1 MILSLSDLVKNE
13 YRKQIFIFTIF
24 ILFIISALRNGV
36 GLDEDAYRNIY
47 NLIST
52 DILNRNFSLFDYL
65 QEPLFIL
72 FNIIL
77 IPFKSDQSIFI
88 FFSIINATL
97 LYLAYKRFVGYAAL
111 PILIY
116 FSHRFLHNDLN
127 QIRQGLVSL
136 IFLYSLNF
144 INSKKFYIYNLFGLF
159 VQSGAII
166 YFAYNFVKKY
176 FTRPKHVFISLLISF
191 FLTKFITGDSTFG
204 FLPDASKIFFYLK
217 DERFNY
223 TRDLLKDFTFYKCMF
238 ILFLMSIK
246 YTSLSKMR
254 IQFPLLYSTYAFGIF
269 CLISFHNIALISG
282 RVSTLLF
289 TVEPILI
296 YYVVKNY
303 TTYINIYVSYLLVIL
318 FCFATLYLNLNSENS
333 PVTTYKSIFIK

>member
-1 MILSLSDLVKNE
+1 MFLSFSDLVKNE
-13 YRKQIFIFTIF
+13 YKKLIFIFTIF
-24 ILFIISALRNGV
+24 ILFLISAFRNGV

-47 NLIST
+47 NLISA
-52 DILNRNFSLFDYL
+52 DILNKNFSLFDYL

-72 FNIIL
+72 INKIL
-77 IPFKSDQSIFI
+77 LPFKSDQSIFI

-127 QIRQGLVSL
+127 QIRQGLISL

-144 INSKKFYIYNLFGLF
+144 MNSKKFYIYNLIGLF

-166 YFAYNFVKKY
+166 YFAFNFVKKY

-191 FLTKFITGDSTFG
+191 FLTKFIAGDSTFG

-246 YTSLSKMR
+246 YSSLSKMW
-254 IQFPLLYSTYAFGIF
+254 IHFPLLYSTYAFGIF

-303 TTYINIYVSYLLVIL
+303 TTHINLYASYLLVIL

>member
-1 MILSLSDLVKNE
+1 MFLSFSDLVKNE
-13 YRKQIFIFTIF
+13 YKKQIFIFAIF
-24 ILFIISALRNGV
+24 ILFLISAFRNGV

-47 NLIST
+47 NLISA
-52 DILNRNFSLFDYL
+52 DILNKNFSLFDYL

-72 FNIIL
+72 INIIL
-77 IPFKSDQSIFI
+77 IPIKSDQSIFI

-127 QIRQGLVSL
+127 QIRQGLISL

-144 INSKKFYIYNLFGLF
+144 INSKKFYIYNLIGLF

-166 YFAYNFVKKY
+166 YFAFNFVKKY

-246 YTSLSKMR
+246 YKSLSKMW
-254 IQFPLLYSTYAFGIF
+254 IHFPLLYSTYAFGIF

-296 YYVVKNY
+296 YYVIKNY
-303 TTYINIYVSYLLVIL
+303 ATYINLYASYLLVIL

-333 PVTTYKSIFIK
+333 PVKTYKSIFIK